1 MNNLVNPY
9 YKHRNGA
16 VGGEKETD
24 CRMSTTKNNKNEQHK
39 SFGNKGP
46 LNSLS
51 PSFTPFLYS
60 GGQNRKCPSTLTSS
74 GCQHALKNSQGSFI
88 TLFRL
93 HKMQL
98 ITLNLSCALIW
109 IAVWFHRHQ
118 SKRSETAKA
127 TARRWILTCPT
138 FSAVTL
144 FLIDYVTSEKCTS
157 FRLKEK
163 KLVCF
168 SL

>member
-1 MNNLVNPY
+1 MWLNTVRFFYFYCQKNLKGKKKKAKIIKFDIPGELCNVNNLVNPY

-109 IAVWFHRHQ
+109 IAV
-118 SKRSETAKA
+118 
-127 TARRWILTCPT
+127 
-138 FSAVTL
+138 
-144 FLIDYVTSEKCTS
+144 
-157 FRLKEK
+157 
-163 KLVCF
+163 
-168 SL
+168 